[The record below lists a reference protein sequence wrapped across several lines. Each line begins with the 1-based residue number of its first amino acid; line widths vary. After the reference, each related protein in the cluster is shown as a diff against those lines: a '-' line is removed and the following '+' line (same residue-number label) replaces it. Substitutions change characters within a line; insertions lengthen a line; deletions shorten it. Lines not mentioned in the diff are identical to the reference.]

1 MNYNDENVKKAMEN
15 VEIPEEISPD
25 NMKKMLDEKAPAKK
39 RSSRISMAGRITA
52 ASAACAVIVGAAMG
66 TKGLINRDDFHLF
79 GDCSCSSLES
89 MPGESEG
96 SEVSGV
102 QIATSEKNEVE
113 AKGPYMKGAE
123 SYEQVYKLVEKA
135 QKNNK
140 DKFLY
145 AGDRVFFENAVVD
158 GVVSAAPEDRGE
170 LKGDVSS
177 SVNESFVSGEM
188 GGETESEQ
196 ELIIGSD
203 DNNRSDSEMESPEL
217 PPVKEPNESTTEGD
231 KKTSIK
237 GTTEPA
243 TGETTETPTEEIVT
257 EPTEAPTE
265 EMTEEATEEATE
277 ETTEENEDED
287 EDDYSDTYSQEEN
300 VLEAD
305 IVKTDG
311 ERIYCLFN
319 EYDYENASK
328 YGGNCAAMRIAS
340 VDDGDITDAYTLN
353 IEYDCGLGDE
363 WEKNISV
370 NDMYIYNDMLV
381 VVGAVNAYHDTYT
394 EFGWDYD
401 GEYQFY
407 DENTSTFVSFYTQE
421 NEPQHLGTYT
431 QDGRYNDVRISPE
444 GYMYL
449 ITGYTTDYF
458 SDIEG
463 SDDLENYIPKCG
475 VDNSAYIPCKSILL
489 PENELD
495 NYEYMSYTVIG
506 SIDLTVSGE
515 FTACDTKAL
524 AGYSGDIYSSE
535 DNLYTATGWED
546 TDITRIAIDGGQI
559 VPQASGTV
567 EGVVKDQFSFSEYN
581 GYLRVSTTIDK
592 WVDNGNII
600 KDALD
605 IPYESRRVNHNNV
618 YVLDMD
624 MNIVGSVEGFGKD
637 ESIKSVS
644 FSGDMGYVVTYE
656 QTDPLFAIDLSEPA
670 NPFITDE
677 FKILGYSTY
686 MQKWD
691 EGLLLGFGAD
701 ADERGVENG
710 IKLVMFDNSDPY
722 DLKEVG
728 LYPIHHEGNSYIYSE
743 AIWER
748 KALLIAPNKNLIGV
762 PVTVETYSPEY
773 HFTSDSKYMFFSYE
787 NGEFVFKG
795 ELSMGDINGYGG
807 SRAVYIGDYV
817 YAVSQNCFVSAD
829 IETLTEVDRFNFED
843 YGDM

>member
-1 MNYNDENVKKAMEN
+1 MNYNDDKVKKAMEN
-15 VEIPEEISPD
+15 VEIPEEISPE

-52 ASAACAVIVGAAMG
+52 TAAACAVIVGATVG
-66 TKGLINRDDFHLF
+66 TAGLIQREKKGGEN
-79 GDCSCSSLES
+79 CSRPESSQAD
-89 MPGESEG
+89 
-96 SEVSGV
+96 SEVSHV
-102 QIATSEKNEVE
+102 EITTSNNSNIE

-123 SYEQVYKLVEKA
+123 SYEQVFKLVEKA
-135 QKNNK
+135 KKNM
-140 DKFLY
+140 DKYYFMTDGAIVKGEVLENGVESAVPEADVEY
-145 AGDRVFFENAVVD
+145 KGDDRV
-158 GVVSAAPEDRGE
+158 
-170 LKGDVSS
+170 
-177 SVNESFVSGEM
+177 VSGGM
-188 GGETESEQ
+188 GGETEPEQ
-196 ELIIGSD
+196 DFIIGSE
-203 DNNRSDSEMESPEL
+203 DNNRSDSATSPPKYCPTPNFPEEDGVISEL
-217 PPVKEPNESTTEGD
+217 PTEAPTEATTE
-231 KKTSIK
+231 
-237 GTTEPA
+237 
-243 TGETTETPTEEIVT
+243 ETVT

-265 EMTEEATEEATE
+265 APTEEVTE
-277 ETTEENEDED
+277 ETTEEPTEEPTEESTENEDE
-287 EDDYSDTYSQEEN
+287 EDYSDTYNQEEN

-311 ERIYCLFN
+311 ERIYYLFN
-319 EYDYENASK
+319 DYDYENATK
-328 YGGNCAAMRIAS
+328 YSGNYAAMRVAS
-340 VDDGDITDAYTLN
+340 VDDGEISDAYTLN

-370 NDMYIYNDMLV
+370 NDMYIYNDMLA
-381 VVGAVNAYHDTYT
+381 VVGTVDAYHDTYT

-401 GEYQFY
+401 GKYQFFD
-407 DENTSTFVSFYTQE
+407 DETTTFVSFYTKE

-431 QDGRYNDVRISPE
+431 QDGSYDDVRIAPD

-449 ITGYTTDYF
+449 VTKYRTGYLNEV
-458 SDIEG
+458 EG
-463 SDDLENYIPKCG
+463 SDDLESYVPKCG
-475 VDNSAYIPCKSILL
+475 VDNSEYIPCESILL

-515 FTACDTKAL
+515 FTHCDTKAL
-524 AGYSGDIYSSE
+524 AGYTGNLYSSA
-535 DNLYTATGWED
+535 DNLYTATGWEE
-546 TDITRIAIDGGQI
+546 TDITRIAIGGGQI

-567 EGVVKDQFSFSEYN
+567 EGFVKDQFSFSEYN
-581 GYLRVSTTIDK
+581 GYLRVATTVDK
-592 WVDNGNII
+592 WIDNGNFI

-605 IPYESRRVNHNNV
+605 IPYESRRINHNNV

-644 FSGDMGYVVTYE
+644 FSGNMGYVVTYE
-656 QTDPLFAIDLSEPA
+656 QTDPLFGIDLSDPA

-701 ADERGVENG
+701 ADENGVENG

-728 LYPIHHEGNSYIYSE
+728 LYPIHRDENSYIYSE
-743 AIWER
+743 ALWDR

-762 PVTVETYSPEY
+762 PVTVEEY
-773 HFTSDSKYMFFSYE
+773 NHIRPDCKYMFFSYE
-787 NGEFVFKG
+787 NGDFTFKG
-795 ELSMGDINGYGG
+795 ELSMGDNSGYGG

-829 IETLTEVDRFNFED
+829 IETLTEVDRFYF
-843 YGDM
+843 

>member
-66 TKGLINRDDFHLF
+66 TKGLINRDDFHLL
-79 GDCSCSSLES
+79 GDCSCSS
-89 MPGESEG
+89 G
-96 SEVSGV
+96 SSV

-135 QKNNK
+135 KKNNK

-145 AGDRVFFENAVVD
+145 TGDRVFFENAVVD
-158 GVVSAAPEDRGE
+158 GVVSAAPEAGGE

-177 SVNESFVSGEM
+177 SANESFVSGGM
-188 GGETESEQ
+188 GGETEVEQ
-196 ELIIGSD
+196 DFIIGSD
-203 DNNRSDSEMESPEL
+203 DNSKGDSATSSPQYCPTPNFPEEDGVISEL
-217 PPVKEPNESTTEGD
+217 PTEAP
-231 KKTSIK
+231 
-237 GTTEPA
+237 TEAP
-243 TGETTETPTEEIVT
+243 TET
-257 EPTEAPTE
+257 PTEAPTE
-265 EMTEEATEEATE
+265 EMTEEATEEITE
-277 ETTEENEDED
+277 ETTEEPTEETTEAEDED

-319 EYDYENASK
+319 EYDFENASK
-328 YGGNCAAMRIAS
+328 YGGNYAAMRIAS

-431 QDGRYNDVRISPE
+431 QDGVYNDVRITPD

-458 SDIEG
+458 SDIED
-463 SDDLENYIPKCG
+463 SDDIGGYVPKCG
-475 VDNSAYIPCKSILL
+475 VDNSAYIPCESILL

-535 DNLYTATGWED
+535 DNLYTATGWEE
-546 TDITRIAIDGGQI
+546 TDITRIAIGGGQI

-567 EGVVKDQFSFSEYN
+567 EGFVKDQFSFSEYN
-581 GYLRVSTTIDK
+581 GYLRVATTIDK
-592 WVDNGNII
+592 WVDNGNFI

-605 IPYESRRVNHNNV
+605 IPYESKRINHNNV

-624 MNIVGSVEGFGKD
+624 MNVVGSVEGFGKD

-656 QTDPLFAIDLSEPA
+656 QTDPLFAIDLSDPA

-701 ADERGVENG
+701 ADENGVENG

-728 LYPIHHEGNSYIYSE
+728 LYPIHHGEDSYIYSG
-743 AIWER
+743 ALWER

-762 PVTVETYSPEY
+762 PVTVETYTPEY
-773 HFTSDSKYMFFSYE
+773 HFTADTKYMFFSYE

-807 SRAVYIGDYV
+807 SRAVYIGNYV

>member
-52 ASAACAVIVGAAMG
+52 VSAACAVIAGATIG
-66 TKGLINRDDFHLF
+66 TTGLISRENIF
-79 GDCSCSSLES
+79 GDSCSSLES
-89 MPGESEG
+89 MPEESEG
-96 SEVSGV
+96 SSV
-102 QIATSEKNEVE
+102 QIATSEKNNIEV
-113 AKGPYMKGAE
+113 KGPYMKGAE

-140 DKFLY
+140 DNFLY
-145 AGDRVFFENAVVD
+145 TEGGIIFENAVAD
-158 GVVSAAPEDRGE
+158 DVVSAAPEAGGE
-170 LKGDVSS
+170 FKGDVST
-177 SVNESFVSGEM
+177 SVNDNFGSGGM
-188 GGETESEQ
+188 GGETMPEQ
-196 ELIIGSD
+196 DFIVGSD
-203 DNNRSDSEMESPEL
+203 NNNRSDSETEISEE
-217 PPVKEPNESTTEGD
+217 PPVEETTE
-231 KKTSIK
+231 SV
-237 GTTEPA
+237 TE
-243 TGETTETPTEEIVT
+243 ESTETPTEETVT

-265 EMTEEATEEATE
+265 EITEEMTEEATE
-277 ETTEENEDED
+277 ETTEEATEENED

-311 ERIYCLFN
+311 ERIYYLFN
-319 EYDYENASK
+319 DYDYENASK
-328 YGGNCAAMRIAS
+328 YGGNYAAMRIAS
-340 VDDGDITDAYTLN
+340 VDDGDITDAYTLD
-353 IEYDCGLGDE
+353 IEYDCGLGEE

-370 NDMYIYNDMLV
+370 SDMYIYNDMLA
-381 VVGAVNAYHDTYT
+381 VVGTVDAYHDTYT

-407 DENTSTFVSFYTQE
+407 DDTTSTFVSFYTKE

-431 QDGRYNDVRISPE
+431 QDGSYNDVRISPE

-449 ITGYTTDYF
+449 ITGYRTEYL
-458 SDIEG
+458 SDIED
-463 SDDLENYIPKCG
+463 SDDLDNYIPKCG
-475 VDNSAYIPCKSILL
+475 VDYSAYIPCESILL
-489 PENELD
+489 PEDELD

-506 SIDLTVSGE
+506 SIDLTVAGE

-524 AGYSGDIYSSE
+524 AGYSGDIYSSA
-535 DNLYTATGWED
+535 DNLYTATGWEKI
-546 TDITRIAIDGGQI
+546 DITRIAIGGGQI
-559 VPQASGTV
+559 VPEASGTV
-567 EGVVKDQFSFSEYN
+567 EGYTKDQFSFSEYN
-581 GYLRVSTTIDK
+581 GYLRVATTIDK
-592 WVDNGNII
+592 WIDNGNFI

-605 IPYESRRVNHNNV
+605 IPYESKRINHNNV

-624 MNIVGSVEGFGKD
+624 MNIVGSVEGFGKN

-656 QTDPLFAIDLSEPA
+656 QTDPLFAIDLSDPA

-701 ADERGVENG
+701 ADENGIENG

-728 LYPIHHEGNSYIYSE
+728 LYPIHNEGDSYIYSE
-743 AIWER
+743 ALWER

-773 HFTSDSKYMFFSYE
+773 HFTADSKYMFFSYE

-807 SRAVYIGDYV
+807 GRAVYIGDYV
-817 YAVSQNCFVSAD
+817 YAVSSGCLVSAD
-829 IETLTEVDRFNFED
+829 IETLTEVDRFYFE
-843 YGDM
+843 

>member
-1 MNYNDENVKKAMEN
+1 MNYNDDKVKKVMEN
-15 VEIPEEISPD
+15 VEIPEEISPE

-39 RSSRISMAGRITA
+39 RSSRISMTGRITA
-52 ASAACAVIVGAAMG
+52 TAAACAVIVGATVG
-66 TKGLINRDDFHLF
+66 TAGLIQREKKGGEN
-79 GDCSCSSLES
+79 CSRPESSQAD
-89 MPGESEG
+89 SEA
-96 SEVSGV
+96 SSVE
-102 QIATSEKNEVE
+102 ITTSNNSNIE

-123 SYEQVYKLVEKA
+123 SYEQVFKLVEKA
-135 QKNNK
+135 KKNM
-140 DKFLY
+140 DKYYFKTDGAIVNGEILENGVESVVPEADREY
-145 AGDRVFFENAVVD
+145 KGDD
-158 GVVSAAPEDRGE
+158 SVVSG
-170 LKGDVSS
+170 G
-177 SVNESFVSGEM
+177 M
-188 GGETESEQ
+188 GGETEPEQ
-196 ELIIGSD
+196 DFIIGSD
-203 DNNRSDSEMESPEL
+203 DNNRSDSEMESHEL
-217 PPVKEPNESTTEGD
+217 PPVEEPTEPATEGD

-237 GTTEPA
+237 GTIEPA
-243 TGETTETPTEEIVT
+243 TEETTEAATEETVT

-265 EMTEEATEEATE
+265 EVTE
-277 ETTEENEDED
+277 ETTEEPTEEPTENED
-287 EDDYSDTYSQEEN
+287 EDDYSDTYNQEEN

-311 ERIYCLFN
+311 ERIYYVFN
-319 EYDYENASK
+319 DFNYEKASK
-328 YGGNCAAMRIAS
+328 YSVNYAAMRVAA
-340 VDDGDITDAYTLN
+340 VDDGEISDAYTLD

-370 NDMYIYNDMLV
+370 NDMYIYNDMLA
-381 VVGAVNAYHDTYT
+381 VVGTVDAYHDTYT

-401 GEYQFY
+401 GEYQFFD
-407 DENTSTFVSFYTQE
+407 DETTTFVSFYTKE

-431 QDGRYNDVRISPE
+431 QDGSYDDVRIAPD

-449 ITGYTTDYF
+449 VTKYRTGYLNEV
-458 SDIEG
+458 EG
-463 SDDLENYIPKCG
+463 SDDLESYVPKCG
-475 VDNSAYIPCKSILL
+475 VDNSEYIPCESILL

-515 FTACDTKAL
+515 FTHCDTKAL
-524 AGYSGDIYSSE
+524 AGYTGNLYSSA
-535 DNLYTATGWED
+535 DNLYTATGWEE
-546 TDITRIAIDGGQI
+546 TDITRIAIGGGQI

-567 EGVVKDQFSFSEYN
+567 EGFVKDQFSFSEYN
-581 GYLRVSTTIDK
+581 GYLRVATTVDK
-592 WVDNGNII
+592 WADNGNFI

-605 IPYESRRVNHNNV
+605 IPYESRRINHNNV

-644 FSGDMGYVVTYE
+644 FSGNMGYVVTYE
-656 QTDPLFAIDLSEPA
+656 QTDPLFGIDLSDPA

-701 ADERGVENG
+701 ADENGVENG
-710 IKLVMFDNSDPY
+710 VKLVMFDNSDPY

-728 LYPIHHEGNSYIYSE
+728 LYPIHRDENSYIYSE
-743 AIWER
+743 ALWDR

-762 PVTVETYSPEY
+762 PVTVEEY
-773 HFTSDSKYMFFSYE
+773 NHIRPDCKYMFFSYE
-787 NGEFVFKG
+787 NGDFTFKG
-795 ELSMGDINGYGG
+795 ELSMGDNSGYGG

-817 YAVSQNCFVSAD
+817 YAVSKGCFISAD
-829 IETLTEVDRFNFED
+829 IETLTEVDRFYF
-843 YGDM
+843 

>member
-1 MNYNDENVKKAMEN
+1 MNYNDDKVKKAMEN
-15 VEIPEEISPD
+15 VEIPEEISPE

-52 ASAACAVIVGAAMG
+52 TAAACAVIVGATVG
-66 TKGLINRDDFHLF
+66 TAGLIQREKKGGEN
-79 GDCSCSSLES
+79 CSRPESSQAD
-89 MPGESEG
+89 
-96 SEVSGV
+96 SEVSSV
-102 QIATSEKNEVE
+102 EITTSNNSNIE

-123 SYEQVYKLVEKA
+123 SYEQVFKLVEKA
-135 QKNNK
+135 KENM
-140 DKFLY
+140 DKYYFMTDGAIVNSTVLENGVES
-145 AGDRVFFENAVVD
+145 AVPEADREY
-158 GVVSAAPEDRGE
+158 
-170 LKGDVSS
+170 KGDAPA
-177 SVNESFVSGEM
+177 NDISGGM
-188 GGETESEQ
+188 GGETEIEQ
-196 ELIIGSD
+196 DFIIGSD

-217 PPVKEPNESTTEGD
+217 PPVEEPTEPATEGD

-243 TGETTETPTEEIVT
+243 TEETTEAATEETVT

-265 EMTEEATEEATE
+265 EVTE
-277 ETTEENEDED
+277 ETTEETTEEPTEETTEAEDED

-305 IVKTDG
+305 VVKTDG
-311 ERIYCLFN
+311 ERIYYLFN
-319 EYDYENASK
+319 EYDYENGSK
-328 YGGNCAAMRIAS
+328 FGGNYAAMRVAA
-340 VDDGDITDAYTLN
+340 VDDGEISNVYTLD
-353 IEYDCGLGDE
+353 IEFDCGLGDE

-370 NDMYIYNDMLV
+370 NDMYVYNDMLV
-381 VVGAVNAYHDTYT
+381 VVGAADAYHDTYT

-407 DENTSTFVSFYTQE
+407 GDETSTFVSFYTRE
-421 NEPQHLGTYT
+421 NEPKHLGTYT
-431 QDGRYNDVRISPE
+431 QDGVYNDVRITPD

-458 SDIEG
+458 SEIEG
-463 SDDLENYIPKCG
+463 SDDLGGYVPKCG
-475 VDNSAYIPCKSILL
+475 VDNSAYIPCESILL

-515 FTACDTKAL
+515 FKHCDTKAL
-524 AGYSGDIYSSE
+524 AGYSGSIYSSA
-535 DNLYTATGWED
+535 DNLYTATGWEKA
-546 TDITRIAIDGGQI
+546 DITRIAIGGGQI

-567 EGVVKDQFSFSEYN
+567 EGFVKDQFSFSEYN
-581 GYLRVSTTIDK
+581 GYLRVATTVDK
-592 WVDNGNII
+592 WIDNGNFI

-624 MNIVGSVEGFGKD
+624 MNIVGSVEGFGEN

-644 FSGDMGYVVTYE
+644 FSGNMGYVVTYE
-656 QTDPLFAIDLSEPA
+656 QTDPLFAIDLSDPA

-701 ADERGVENG
+701 ADENGVENG

-722 DLKEVG
+722 NLKEVG
-728 LYPIHHEGNSYIYSE
+728 LYSIHHEGDSYIYSG
-743 AIWER
+743 ALWER
-748 KALLIAPNKNLIGV
+748 KSLLIAPNKNLIGV
-762 PVTVETYSPEY
+762 PVIVETYSPEY
-773 HFTSDSKYMFFSYE
+773 HFTADSKYMFFSYE

-795 ELSMGDINGYGG
+795 EINLGDINGYGG
-807 SRAVYIGDYV
+807 GRALYIGDYV
-817 YAVSQNCFVSAD
+817 YVVSSGCIISAD
-829 IETLTEVDRFNFED
+829 IETLTEVDSFYF
-843 YGDM
+843 

>member
-1 MNYNDENVKKAMEN
+1 MNYNDDKVKKAMEN
-15 VEIPEEISPD
+15 VEIPEEISPE

-52 ASAACAVIVGAAMG
+52 TAAACAVIVGATVG
-66 TKGLINRDDFHLF
+66 TAGLIQRDKK
-79 GDCSCSSLES
+79 GGENCSRPESSQAD
-89 MPGESEG
+89 
-96 SEVSGV
+96 SEVSSV
-102 QIATSEKNEVE
+102 EITTSENSNIE

-123 SYEQVYKLVEKA
+123 SYEQVYALVEKA
-135 QKNNK
+135 KENM
-140 DKFLY
+140 DKYYFMTDGAIVY
-145 AGDRVFFENAVVD
+145 GEVRENGVESAVPEADRD
-158 GVVSAAPEDRGE
+158 Y
-170 LKGDVSS
+170 KGDAPA
-177 SVNESFVSGEM
+177 NDISGGM
-188 GGETESEQ
+188 GGETEVEQ
-196 ELIIGSD
+196 DFIIGSD
-203 DNNRSDSEMESPEL
+203 DNNRSDSETESPEL
-217 PPVKEPNESTTEGD
+217 PPVEEPTESATEGD

-243 TGETTETPTEEIVT
+243 TEETTEATTEETAT

-265 EMTEEATEEATE
+265 EVTE
-277 ETTEENEDED
+277 ETTEEPIEEPTENED
-287 EDDYSDTYSQEEN
+287 EDDYSDTYNQEEN

-311 ERIYCLFN
+311 ERIYYLFN
-319 EYDYENASK
+319 EYDFENASK
-328 YGGNCAAMRIAS
+328 YGGNYAAMRVAA
-340 VDDGDITDAYTLN
+340 VDDGEISDTYTLD

-370 NDMYIYNDMLV
+370 NDMYIYNDMLA
-381 VVGAVNAYHDTYT
+381 VVGTVDAYHDTYT

-401 GEYQFY
+401 GEYQFFD
-407 DENTSTFVSFYTQE
+407 DETTTFVSFYTKE

-431 QDGRYNDVRISPE
+431 QDGSYDDVRIAPD

-449 ITGYTTDYF
+449 VTKYRTGYLNEA
-458 SDIEG
+458 EG
-463 SDDLENYIPKCG
+463 SDDLESYVPKCG
-475 VDNSAYIPCKSILL
+475 VDNSEYIPCESILL

-515 FTACDTKAL
+515 FAHCDTKAL
-524 AGYSGDIYSSE
+524 AGYTGNLYSSA
-535 DNLYTATGWED
+535 DNLYTATGWEE
-546 TDITRIAIDGGQI
+546 TDITRIAIGGGQI

-567 EGVVKDQFSFSEYN
+567 EGFVKDQFSFSEYN
-581 GYLRVSTTIDK
+581 GYLRVAATVDK
-592 WVDNGNII
+592 WIDNGNFI

-624 MNIVGSVEGFGKD
+624 MNIVGSVEGFGEN

-644 FSGDMGYVVTYE
+644 FSGNMGYVVTYE
-656 QTDPLFAIDLSEPA
+656 QTDPLFGIDLSDPA

-701 ADERGVENG
+701 ADENGVENG
-710 IKLVMFDNSDPY
+710 VKLVMFDNSDPY

-728 LYPIHHEGNSYIYSE
+728 LYPIHHEGDSYIYSG
-743 AIWER
+743 ALWER
-748 KALLIAPNKNLIGV
+748 KSLLIAPNKNLIGV

-773 HFTSDSKYMFFSYE
+773 HFTADSKYMFFSYE
-787 NGEFVFKG
+787 NGDFTLKG

-829 IETLTEVDRFNFED
+829 IETLTEVDRFYF
-843 YGDM
+843 

>member
-1 MNYNDENVKKAMEN
+1 MNYNDDKVKKAMEN
-15 VEIPEEISPD
+15 VEIPEEISPE

-52 ASAACAVIVGAAMG
+52 TAAACAVIVGATVG
-66 TKGLINRDDFHLF
+66 TAGLIQREKKGGEN
-79 GDCSCSSLES
+79 CSRPESSQAD
-89 MPGESEG
+89 
-96 SEVSGV
+96 SEVSSV
-102 QIATSEKNEVE
+102 EITTFNNSNIE

-123 SYEQVYKLVEKA
+123 SYEQVFKLVEKA
-135 QKNNK
+135 KKNM
-140 DKFLY
+140 DKYYFKTDGAIVNGEILENGVESVVRE
-145 AGDRVFFENAVVD
+145 ADREY
-158 GVVSAAPEDRGE
+158 
-170 LKGDVSS
+170 KGDAPA
-177 SVNESFVSGEM
+177 NDISGGM
-188 GGETESEQ
+188 GGETEPEQ
-196 ELIIGSD
+196 DFIIGSD
-203 DNNRSDSEMESPEL
+203 DNNRSDSETESPEL
-217 PPVKEPNESTTEGD
+217 PPVEEPTESATEGD

-243 TGETTETPTEEIVT
+243 TEETTEDTTEETVT

-265 EMTEEATEEATE
+265 EVTE
-277 ETTEENEDED
+277 ETTEEPTEEPTENED
-287 EDDYSDTYSQEEN
+287 EDDYSDTYNQEEN

-311 ERIYCLFN
+311 ERIYYLFN
-319 EYDYENASK
+319 EYDFENASK
-328 YGGNCAAMRIAS
+328 YGGNYAAMRVAA
-340 VDDGDITDAYTLN
+340 VDDGEISDTYTLD

-370 NDMYIYNDMLV
+370 NDMYIYNDMLA
-381 VVGAVNAYHDTYT
+381 VVGTVDAYHDTYT

-401 GEYQFY
+401 GEYQFFD
-407 DENTSTFVSFYTQE
+407 DETTTFVSFYTKE

-431 QDGRYNDVRISPE
+431 QDGSYDDVRIAPD

-449 ITGYTTDYF
+449 VTKYRTGYLNEV
-458 SDIEG
+458 EG
-463 SDDLENYIPKCG
+463 SDDLESYVPKCG
-475 VDNSAYIPCKSILL
+475 VDNSEYIPCESILL

-515 FTACDTKAL
+515 FTHCDTKAL
-524 AGYSGDIYSSE
+524 AGYTGNLYSSA
-535 DNLYTATGWED
+535 DNLYTATGWEE
-546 TDITRIAIDGGQI
+546 TDITRIAIGGGQI

-567 EGVVKDQFSFSEYN
+567 EGFVKDQFSFSEYN
-581 GYLRVSTTIDK
+581 GYLRVATTVDK
-592 WVDNGNII
+592 WVDNGNFI

-605 IPYESRRVNHNNV
+605 IPYESRRINHNNV
-618 YVLDMD
+618 YILDMD

-644 FSGDMGYVVTYE
+644 FSGNMGYVVTYE
-656 QTDPLFAIDLSEPA
+656 QTDPLFGIDLSDPA

-701 ADERGVENG
+701 ADENGVENG
-710 IKLVMFDNSDPY
+710 VKLVMFDNSDPY

-728 LYPIHHEGNSYIYSE
+728 LYPIHNEGDSYIYSG
-743 AIWER
+743 ALWER
-748 KALLIAPNKNLIGV
+748 KSLLIAPNKNLIGV

-773 HFTSDSKYMFFSYE
+773 HFTADSKYMFFSYE
-787 NGEFVFKG
+787 NGDFTFKG

-829 IETLTEVDRFNFED
+829 IETLTEVDRFYF
-843 YGDM
+843 

>member
-15 VEIPEEISPD
+15 VEIPEEVSPE

-52 ASAACAVIVGAAMG
+52 ASAACAVIVGATVG
-66 TKGLINRDDFHLF
+66 TAGLIHRNNRFEES
-79 GDCSCSSLES
+79 CSCLES
-89 MPGESEG
+89 MPEE
-96 SEVSGV
+96 SGV
-102 QIATSEKNEVE
+102 EITTSEKNNIE
-113 AKGPYMKGAE
+113 AEGPYMKGAE
-123 SYEQVYKLVEKA
+123 SYEQVYKLVEDAAKSRE
-135 QKNNK
+135 
-140 DKFLY
+140 DSFIT
-145 AGDRVFFENAVVD
+145 GGIIFDNAAD
-158 GVVSAAPEDRGE
+158 DVVSAAPEAGGE
-170 LKGDVSS
+170 FKGDVSTS
-177 SVNESFVSGEM
+177 INGSFGSGGM
-188 GGETESEQ
+188 GGETEPEQ
-196 ELIIGSD
+196 DFIVGSD
-203 DNNRSDSEMESPEL
+203 DNNRSDSETEISEE
-217 PPVKEPNESTTEGD
+217 PPVEETTE
-231 KKTSIK
+231 SV
-237 GTTEPA
+237 TE
-243 TGETTETPTEEIVT
+243 ESTETPTEETVT

-265 EMTEEATEEATE
+265 EITEETTEEATE
-277 ETTEENEDED
+277 EENEDED

-311 ERIYCLFN
+311 ERIYYLFN
-319 EYDYENASK
+319 DYDYENASK
-328 YGGNCAAMRIAS
+328 YGGNYAAMRIAS
-340 VDDGDITDAYTLN
+340 VDDGDITDAYTLD

-381 VVGAVNAYHDTYT
+381 VVGAVDAYHDTYT

-407 DENTSTFVSFYTQE
+407 DDKTSTFVSFYTKE

-431 QDGRYNDVRISPE
+431 QDGSYNDVRIAPD

-449 ITGYTTDYF
+449 LTNYRTGYLNE
-458 SDIEG
+458 IEG
-463 SDDLENYIPKCG
+463 CDDLDGYVPKCG
-475 VDNSAYIPCKSILL
+475 VDYSTYIPCESILL

-495 NYEYMSYTVIG
+495 NCDYMSYTVIG

-515 FTACDTKAL
+515 FTHCDTKAL
-524 AGYSGDIYSSE
+524 AGYNGSIYSSA
-535 DNLYTATGWED
+535 DNLYTATGWDD
-546 TDITRIAIDGGQI
+546 TDITRISIGGGHI

-567 EGVVKDQFSFSEYN
+567 EGFVKDQFSFSEYN
-581 GYLRVSTTIDK
+581 GYLRVATTVDK
-592 WVDNGNII
+592 WVDNGNFI

-605 IPYESRRVNHNNV
+605 IPYESYRVNHNNV

-656 QTDPLFAIDLSEPA
+656 QTDPLFAIDLSDPA

-701 ADERGVENG
+701 ADENGVENG
-710 IKLVMFDNSDPY
+710 VKLVMFDNSDPY

-728 LYPIHHEGNSYIYSE
+728 LYPIHHDENSYIYSE
-743 AIWER
+743 ALWER

-762 PVTVETYSPEY
+762 PVTVENYSPEY
-773 HFTSDSKYMFFSYE
+773 HFKADSKYMFFSYE

-795 ELSMGDINGYGG
+795 ELSLGDINGYGG
-807 SRAVYIGDYV
+807 GRAVYIGDYV
-817 YAVSQNCFVSAD
+817 YAVSSGCFVSAD
-829 IETLTEVDRFNFED
+829 IETLTEVDRFYF
-843 YGDM
+843 

>member
-1 MNYNDENVKKAMEN
+1 MNYNDDKVKKAMEN
-15 VEIPEEISPD
+15 VEIPEEISPE

-52 ASAACAVIVGAAMG
+52 TAAACAVIVGATVG
-66 TKGLINRDDFHLF
+66 TAGLIQREKKGGEN
-79 GDCSCSSLES
+79 CSRPESSQAD
-89 MPGESEG
+89 
-96 SEVSGV
+96 SEVSSV
-102 QIATSEKNEVE
+102 EITTSNNSNIE

-123 SYEQVYKLVEKA
+123 SYEQVFKLVEKA
-135 QKNNK
+135 KKNM
-140 DKFLY
+140 DKYYFKTDGAIVNGEILENGVESVVPE
-145 AGDRVFFENAVVD
+145 ADREY
-158 GVVSAAPEDRGE
+158 
-170 LKGDVSS
+170 KGDAPA
-177 SVNESFVSGEM
+177 NDISGGM
-188 GGETESEQ
+188 GGETEPEQ
-196 ELIIGSD
+196 DFIIGSD
-203 DNNRSDSEMESPEL
+203 DNNRSDSETESPEL
-217 PPVKEPNESTTEGD
+217 PPVEEPTESATEGD

-243 TGETTETPTEEIVT
+243 TEETTEAATEETVT

-265 EMTEEATEEATE
+265 EVTE
-277 ETTEENEDED
+277 ETTEEPTEESTENED
-287 EDDYSDTYSQEEN
+287 EDDYSDTYNQEEN

-311 ERIYCLFN
+311 ERIYYVFN
-319 EYDYENASK
+319 DFNYEKASK
-328 YGGNCAAMRIAS
+328 YSVNYAAMRVAS
-340 VDDGDITDAYTLN
+340 VDDGEISDAYTLD

-370 NDMYIYNDMLV
+370 SDMYIYNDMLA
-381 VVGAVNAYHDTYT
+381 VVGTVDAYHDTYT

-401 GEYQFY
+401 GEYQFFD
-407 DENTSTFVSFYTQE
+407 DETTTFVSFYTKE

-431 QDGRYNDVRISPE
+431 QDGSYDDVRIAPD

-449 ITGYTTDYF
+449 VTKYRTGYLNEV
-458 SDIEG
+458 EG
-463 SDDLENYIPKCG
+463 SDDLESYVPKCG
-475 VDNSAYIPCKSILL
+475 VDNSEYIPCESILL

-515 FTACDTKAL
+515 FAHCDTKAL
-524 AGYSGDIYSSE
+524 AGYTGNLYSSA
-535 DNLYTATGWED
+535 DNLYTATGWEE
-546 TDITRIAIDGGQI
+546 TNITRIAIGGGQI

-567 EGVVKDQFSFSEYN
+567 EGFVKDQFSFSEYN
-581 GYLRVSTTIDK
+581 GYLRVATTVDK
-592 WVDNGNII
+592 WVDNGNFI
-600 KDALD
+600 KEALD
-605 IPYESRRVNHNNV
+605 IPYESRRINHNNV

-644 FSGDMGYVVTYE
+644 FSGNMGYVVTYE
-656 QTDPLFAIDLSEPA
+656 QTDPLFGIDLSDPA

-701 ADERGVENG
+701 ADENGVENG

-728 LYPIHHEGNSYIYSE
+728 LYPIHHEGDSYIYSG
-743 AIWER
+743 ALWER
-748 KALLIAPNKNLIGV
+748 KSLLIAPNKNLIGV

-773 HFTSDSKYMFFSYE
+773 HFTADSKYMFFSYE
-787 NGEFVFKG
+787 NGDFTFKG

-829 IETLTEVDRFNFED
+829 IETLTEVDRFYF
-843 YGDM
+843 

>member
-1 MNYNDENVKKAMEN
+1 MNYNDERVKDLLEN
-15 VEIPEEISPD
+15 VEIPEEISPK

-52 ASAACAVIVGAAMG
+52 AVAACAVIVGATVG
-66 TKGLINRDDFHLF
+66 TSGLISRNRGNDGKVTDASH
-79 GDCSCSSLES
+79 ES
-89 MPGESEG
+89 GTISDTTEKEHI
-96 SEVSGV
+96 E
-102 QIATSEKNEVE
+102 ILTSPNVE

-123 SYEQVYKLVEKA
+123 SYEQVFKLVEKA
-135 QKNNK
+135 KKNM
-140 DKFLY
+140 DKYYFKTDGAIVY
-145 AGDRVFFENAVVD
+145 GAVMENDVESAVPEEVPAVD
-158 GVVSAAPEDRGE
+158 SDI
-170 LKGDVSS
+170 KGDAPA
-177 SVNESFVSGEM
+177 NDISGGM
-188 GGETESEQ
+188 GGETEVEQ
-196 ELIIGSD
+196 DFIIGSD
-203 DNNRSDSEMESPEL
+203 DNSRGDSETESPEV
-217 PPVKEPNESTTEGD
+217 PPVEEPTEAV
-231 KKTSIK
+231 
-237 GTTEPA
+237 TE
-243 TGETTETPTEEIVT
+243 ENTEAPTEETVT

-265 EMTEEATEEATE
+265 EVT
-277 ETTEENEDED
+277 ENEDD
-287 EDDYSDTYSQEEN
+287 EDDYSDTYNQEEN

-311 ERIYCLFN
+311 ERIYYVFN
-319 EYDYENASK
+319 DFNYEKASK
-328 YGGNCAAMRIAS
+328 YSVNYAAMRVAS
-340 VDDGDITDAYTLN
+340 VDDGEISDTYTLD

-370 NDMYIYNDMLV
+370 SDMYIYNDMLA
-381 VVGAVNAYHDTYT
+381 VVGTVDAYHDTYT

-401 GEYQFY
+401 GEYQFFG
-407 DENTSTFVSFYTQE
+407 DETTTFVSFYTKE

-431 QDGRYNDVRISPE
+431 QDGSYDDVRIAPD

-449 ITGYTTDYF
+449 VTKYRTGYLNEV
-458 SDIEG
+458 EG
-463 SDDLENYIPKCG
+463 SDDLESYVPKCG
-475 VDNSAYIPCKSILL
+475 VDNSEYIPCESILL

-506 SIDLTVSGE
+506 SIDLTVSSE
-515 FTACDTKAL
+515 FTHCDTKAL
-524 AGYSGDIYSSE
+524 AGYTGNLYSSA
-535 DNLYTATGWED
+535 DNLYTATGWEE
-546 TDITRIAIDGGQI
+546 TDITRIAIGGGQI

-567 EGVVKDQFSFSEYN
+567 EGFVKDQFSFSEYD
-581 GYLRVSTTIDK
+581 GYLRVATTLDK

-605 IPYESRRVNHNNV
+605 FTYESRRINHNNV

-644 FSGDMGYVVTYE
+644 FSGNMGYVVTYE
-656 QTDPLFAIDLSEPA
+656 QTDPLFAIDLSDPA

-701 ADERGVENG
+701 ADENGVENG

-722 DLKEVG
+722 NLKEVG
-728 LYPIHHEGNSYIYSE
+728 LYPIHRDENSYIYSE
-743 AIWER
+743 ALWDR

-762 PVTVETYSPEY
+762 PVTVEEY
-773 HFTSDSKYMFFSYE
+773 NHIRPDCKYMFFSYE
-787 NGEFVFKG
+787 NGDFTFKG
-795 ELSMGDINGYGG
+795 ELSMGDNSGYGG

-829 IETLTEVDRFNFED
+829 IETLTEVDRFYF
-843 YGDM
+843 

>member
-15 VEIPEEISPD
+15 VKIPEEISPD
-25 NMKKMLDEKAPAKK
+25 SIKKMLDEKAPAKK

-89 MPGESEG
+89 MPEKSEG

-145 AGDRVFFENAVVD
+145 TDRGIFFENAVVD
-158 GVVSAAPEDRGE
+158 DVVSAAPEAGGE

-177 SVNESFVSGEM
+177 SANESFVSGGM

-203 DNNRSDSEMESPEL
+203 EDNRSDSETKKSEGF
-217 PPVKEPNESTTEGD
+217 PVEETTE
-231 KKTSIK
+231 SV
-237 GTTEPA
+237 TEEA
-243 TGETTETPTEEIVT
+243 TETPTEEIVT

-305 IVKTDG
+305 VVKTDG
-311 ERIYCLFN
+311 ERIYYLFN
-319 EYDYENASK
+319 EYDFENASK
-328 YGGNCAAMRIAS
+328 FGGNCAAMRVAA
-340 VDDGDITDAYTLN
+340 VDDGEISNVYTLD

-381 VVGAVNAYHDTYT
+381 VLGAADAHHDTYT

-407 DENTSTFVSFYTQE
+407 GDETSTFVSFYTRE
-421 NEPQHLGTYT
+421 NEPKHLGTYT
-431 QDGRYNDVRISPE
+431 QDGVYNDVRITPD

-458 SDIEG
+458 SEIEG
-463 SDDLENYIPKCG
+463 SDDLGGYVPKCG
-475 VDNSAYIPCKSILL
+475 VDNSAYIPCESILL
-489 PENELD
+489 PEDELD

-535 DNLYTATGWED
+535 DNLYTATGWEK

-567 EGVVKDQFSFSEYN
+567 EGFTKDQFSFSEYN
-581 GYLRVSTTIDK
+581 GYLRVATTVDK
-592 WVDNGNII
+592 WVDNGNFI

-605 IPYESRRVNHNNV
+605 IPYESKRINHNNV

-624 MNIVGSVEGFGKD
+624 MNVVGSVEGFGKD

-656 QTDPLFAIDLSEPA
+656 QTDPLFAIDLSDPA

-701 ADERGVENG
+701 ADENGIENG

-722 DLKEVG
+722 NLKEVG
-728 LYPIHHEGNSYIYSE
+728 LYPIHHEENSYIYSE

-773 HFTSDSKYMFFSYE
+773 HFTADSKYMFFSYE

-807 SRAVYIGDYV
+807 SRAVYIGNYV

>member
-1 MNYNDENVKKAMEN
+1 MNYNDDKVKKAMEN
-15 VEIPEEISPD
+15 VEIPEEISPE

-52 ASAACAVIVGAAMG
+52 TAAACAVIVGATVG
-66 TKGLINRDDFHLF
+66 TAGLIQREKKGGEN
-79 GDCSCSSLES
+79 CSRPESSQAD
-89 MPGESEG
+89 
-96 SEVSGV
+96 SEVSHV
-102 QIATSEKNEVE
+102 EITTSENSNIE

-123 SYEQVYKLVEKA
+123 SYEQVFKLVEKA
-135 QKNNK
+135 KKNM
-140 DKFLY
+140 DKYYFKTDGAIVNGEILENGVESVVPEADREY
-145 AGDRVFFENAVVD
+145 KGDD
-158 GVVSAAPEDRGE
+158 SVVSG
-170 LKGDVSS
+170 G
-177 SVNESFVSGEM
+177 M
-188 GGETESEQ
+188 GGETEPEQ
-196 ELIIGSD
+196 DFIIGSD
-203 DNNRSDSEMESPEL
+203 DNNRSDSETESPEL
-217 PPVKEPNESTTEGD
+217 PPVEEPTEPATEGD

-243 TGETTETPTEEIVT
+243 TEETTEAATEETVT

-265 EMTEEATEEATE
+265 EVTE
-277 ETTEENEDED
+277 ETTEEPTEEPTENED
-287 EDDYSDTYSQEEN
+287 EDDYSDTYNQEEN

-311 ERIYCLFN
+311 ERIYYVFN
-319 EYDYENASK
+319 DFNYENATK
-328 YGGNCAAMRIAS
+328 YSVNYAAMRVAA
-340 VDDGDITDAYTLN
+340 VDDGEISDTYTLD

-370 NDMYIYNDMLV
+370 NDMYIYNDMLA
-381 VVGAVNAYHDTYT
+381 VVGTVDAYHDTYT

-401 GEYQFY
+401 GEYQFFD
-407 DENTSTFVSFYTQE
+407 DETTTFVSFYTKE

-431 QDGRYNDVRISPE
+431 QDGSYDDVRIAPD

-449 ITGYTTDYF
+449 VTKYRTGYLNEV
-458 SDIEG
+458 EG
-463 SDDLENYIPKCG
+463 SDDLESYVPKCG
-475 VDNSAYIPCKSILL
+475 VDNSEYIPCESILL

-515 FTACDTKAL
+515 FTHCDTKAL
-524 AGYSGDIYSSE
+524 AGYTGNLYSSA
-535 DNLYTATGWED
+535 DNLYTATGWEE
-546 TDITRIAIDGGQI
+546 TDITRIAIGGGQI

-567 EGVVKDQFSFSEYN
+567 EGFVKDQFSFSEYN
-581 GYLRVSTTIDK
+581 SYLRVATTVDK
-592 WVDNGNII
+592 WVDNGNFI

-605 IPYESRRVNHNNV
+605 IPYESRRINHNNV

-644 FSGDMGYVVTYE
+644 FSGNMGYVVTYE
-656 QTDPLFAIDLSEPA
+656 QTDPLFGIDLSDPA

-701 ADERGVENG
+701 ADENGRENG
-710 IKLVMFDNSDPY
+710 VKLVMFDNSDPY

-728 LYPIHHEGNSYIYSE
+728 LYPIHRDENSYIYSE
-743 AIWER
+743 ALWER

-762 PVTVETYSPEY
+762 PVTVEEY
-773 HFTSDSKYMFFSYE
+773 NHIRPDCKYMFFSYE
-787 NGEFVFKG
+787 NGDFTFKG

-817 YAVSQNCFVSAD
+817 YAVSKGCFISAD
-829 IETLTEVDRFNFED
+829 IETLTEVDRFYF
-843 YGDM
+843 

>member
-1 MNYNDENVKKAMEN
+1 MNYNDDKVKKAMEN
-15 VEIPEEISPD
+15 VEIPEEISPE

-52 ASAACAVIVGAAMG
+52 TAAACAVIVGATVG
-66 TKGLINRDDFHLF
+66 TAGLIQREKKGGEN
-79 GDCSCSSLES
+79 CSRPESSQAD
-89 MPGESEG
+89 
-96 SEVSGV
+96 SEVSSV
-102 QIATSEKNEVE
+102 EITTSNNSNIE

-123 SYEQVYKLVEKA
+123 SYEQVFKLVEKA
-135 QKNNK
+135 KKNM
-140 DKFLY
+140 DKYYFMTDGAIVNGVVRENGVESAVPEADVEY
-145 AGDRVFFENAVVD
+145 KGDRPAND
-158 GVVSAAPEDRGE
+158 I
-170 LKGDVSS
+170 
-177 SVNESFVSGEM
+177 SGGM
-188 GGETESEQ
+188 GGETEPEQ
-196 ELIIGSD
+196 DFIIGSD
-203 DNNRSDSEMESPEL
+203 DNNRSDSETESPEL
-217 PPVKEPNESTTEGD
+217 PPVEEPTEPATEGD

-243 TGETTETPTEEIVT
+243 TEETTEATTEETVT

-265 EMTEEATEEATE
+265 EVTE
-277 ETTEENEDED
+277 ETTEEPTEEPTENED
-287 EDDYSDTYSQEEN
+287 EDDYSDTYNQEEN

-311 ERIYCLFN
+311 ERIYYLFN
-319 EYDYENASK
+319 EYDFENASK
-328 YGGNCAAMRIAS
+328 YGGNYAAMRVAA
-340 VDDGDITDAYTLN
+340 VDDGEISDAYTLD

-370 NDMYIYNDMLV
+370 NDMYIYNDMLA
-381 VVGAVNAYHDTYT
+381 VVGTVDAYHDTYT

-401 GEYQFY
+401 GEYQFFD
-407 DENTSTFVSFYTQE
+407 DETTTFVSFYTKE
-421 NEPQHLGTYT
+421 NEPKHLGTYT
-431 QDGRYNDVRISPE
+431 QDGSYDDVRIAPD

-449 ITGYTTDYF
+449 VTKYRTGYLNEV
-458 SDIEG
+458 EG
-463 SDDLENYIPKCG
+463 SDDLESYVPKCG
-475 VDNSAYIPCKSILL
+475 VDNSEYIPCESILL

-515 FTACDTKAL
+515 FTHCDTKAL
-524 AGYSGDIYSSE
+524 AGYTGNLYSSA
-535 DNLYTATGWED
+535 DNLYTATGWEE
-546 TDITRIAIDGGQI
+546 TDITRIAIGGGQI

-567 EGVVKDQFSFSEYN
+567 EGFVKDQFSFSEYN
-581 GYLRVSTTIDK
+581 GYLRVATTVDK
-592 WVDNGNII
+592 WVDNGNFI

-605 IPYESRRVNHNNV
+605 IPYESRRINHNNV

-624 MNIVGSVEGFGKD
+624 MNIVGCVEGFGKD

-644 FSGDMGYVVTYE
+644 FSGNMGYVVTYE
-656 QTDPLFAIDLSEPA
+656 QTDPLFGIDLSDPA

-701 ADERGVENG
+701 ADENGVENG
-710 IKLVMFDNSDPY
+710 VKLVMFDNSDPY

-728 LYPIHHEGNSYIYSE
+728 LYPIHNEGNSYSYSG
-743 AIWER
+743 ALWER
-748 KALLIAPNKNLIGV
+748 KSLLIAPNKNLIGV

-773 HFTSDSKYMFFSYE
+773 HFTADSKYMFFSYE
-787 NGEFVFKG
+787 NGDFTFKG

-829 IETLTEVDRFNFED
+829 IETLTEVDRFYF
-843 YGDM
+843 